1 MEEKRPPLLDSGL
14 TICLLRYTDMIS
26 SLFKSSAIFN
36 IRNSAV
42 SFHKFA
48 TWRKHLAA
56 VSTDSSQKGE
66 LMGFWHILQLTLKN
80 TAIFFLMHCGHLL
93 IKMVRK
99 VLFTHFPV
107 AEKEI
112 ETGYKPFTKSCN
124 NLVAELLTDAWI
136 SESFYPLLPWHRT
149 PLLLASNFVW
159 KTFLRKCYASE
170 IWASWMW
177 KEIIR

>member
-1 MEEKRPPLLDSGL
+1 MRPEENTWQQSAQTVLRRVSLWASG
-14 TICLLRYTDMIS
+14 TS
-26 SLFKSSAIFN
+26 
-36 IRNSAV
+36 
-42 SFHKFA
+42 
-48 TWRKHLAA
+48 
-56 VSTDSSQKGE
+56 
-66 LMGFWHILQLTLKN
+66 LQLTLKN

-170 IWASWMW
+170 IWAS
-177 KEIIR
+177 

>member
-1 MEEKRPPLLDSGL
+1 MRPEENTWQQSVQTVLRRVSLWASG
-14 TICLLRYTDMIS
+14 TS
-26 SLFKSSAIFN
+26 
-36 IRNSAV
+36 
-42 SFHKFA
+42 
-48 TWRKHLAA
+48 
-56 VSTDSSQKGE
+56 
-66 LMGFWHILQLTLKN
+66 LQLTLKN

-170 IWASWMW
+170 IWAS
-177 KEIIR
+177 